1 MGCFMNKNRYLEVL
15 DCYSDMVYGLPMFI
29 VLLTKS
35 PDEFIRNIK
44 EKTFFEFMD
53 KDVKENA
60 IKILYK
66 TKEKIEMN
74 FLLSNDALLDL
85 IETVTKRNITDQT
98 VAKIKSSNKNYTEN
112 LLKLEDGEYKKY
124 KGSLDNRQNN
134 IKTLSGLDIGVF
146 NLKKGKKT
154 YPNERTSNIFNFPY
168 EVDGKLLNGTFFQ
181 LSDEKKKR
189 VIEIILSNLQL
200 CYDFYKEY
208 YLNEKAKVIPTKII
222 LSNKEVIDYDNTLDE
237 KNIPHL
243 LGIPKF
249 NDIPMETRKI
259 LLKNGNERRLFNEE
273 RKYGNSLAI
282 LKLILDR
289 KERIIEHNGVIK
301 VNGKEYGL
309 LPWERILLKEN
320 AFIRGDFFKKTAYM
334 CEKNDDAYLNNKNE
348 NIDYVSLTAT
358 NFNDSIFKQ
367 KESNL
372 EDLNQILKKSNPNIP
387 IKNDYVVKGLVETE
401 GGYVPI
407 TNTSYIGEKLSADGE
422 ILPTLNNP
430 RNLVDFESE
439 EGGIIVKVS
448 NGNHIYTPSPTEQ
461 IEALVNAALL
471 GAKVDAKVIKD
482 KINQEYEIE
491 KQEKLA
497 QIQRENEHAKNILQK
512 YENENQI
519 KSKKT
524 QEKNKYTEDNF
535 IDPDIQSDTIKK
547 GK

>member
-208 YLNEKAKVIPTKII
+208 YLNEKSKVIPTKII

-301 VNGKEYGL
+301 VNGREYGL

-448 NGNHIYTPSPTEQ
+448 NGNHTYTPSPTEQ

-519 KSKKT
+519 KSKKI

>member
-1 MGCFMNKNRYLEVL
+1 MNKNRYLEVL

-44 EKTFFEFMD
+44 EKTLFEFMD

-60 IKILYK
+60 IKFLYS

-98 VAKIKSSNKNYTEN
+98 VAKIKSSNKNYAEN

-259 LLKNGNERRLFNEE
+259 LLKNENEKRLFNEE

-301 VNGKEYGL
+301 VNGREYGL

-334 CEKNDDAYLNNKNE
+334 CEKNNDAYLNNKNE

-358 NFNDSIFKQ
+358 KFNDSIFKQ

-387 IKNDYVVKGLVETE
+387 IEDDYVVKGLMKNEDR
-401 GGYVPI
+401 YVPI

-439 EGGIIVKVS
+439 EGGIIVKVL
-448 NGNHIYTPSPTEQ
+448 NGNHTYTPSPTEQ

-497 QIQRENEHAKNILQK
+497 QIQEE
-512 YENENQI
+512 
-519 KSKKT
+519 
-524 QEKNKYTEDNF
+524 NKYTEDNY

>member
-1 MGCFMNKNRYLEVL
+1 MNKNRYLEVL

-60 IKILYK
+60 IKFLYS

-98 VAKIKSSNKNYTEN
+98 VAKIKSSNKNYAEN

-124 KGSLDNRQNN
+124 KGSLNNRQNN
-134 IKTLSGLDIGVF
+134 IKTLSGLDIGAF
-146 NLKKGKKT
+146 NLKNGKKS

-189 VIEIILSNLQL
+189 VIEIILFNLQL

-208 YLNEKAKVIPTKII
+208 YLNENAKVISTKII
-222 LSNKEVIDYDNTLDE
+222 LSNKQVIDYDNILDE

-273 RKYGNSLAI
+273 RKYGDSLAI

-301 VNGKEYGL
+301 VNGREYGL

-334 CEKNDDAYLNNKNE
+334 CEKNKDAYLNNKNE

-358 NFNDSIFKQ
+358 KFNDSIFKQ

-387 IKNDYVVKGLVETE
+387 IEDDYVVKGLMKNEDR
-401 GGYVPI
+401 YVPI

-430 RNLVDFESE
+430 RNLVDFGSE
-439 EGGIIVKVS
+439 EGGIIVKVL
-448 NGNHIYTPSPTEQ
+448 NGNHTYTPSPTEQ

-491 KQEKLA
+491 KQKKLA
-497 QIQRENEHAKNILQK
+497 QIQEE
-512 YENENQI
+512 
-519 KSKKT
+519 
-524 QEKNKYTEDNF
+524 NKYTEDNY

>member
-1 MGCFMNKNRYLEVL
+1 MNKNRYLEVL

-44 EKTFFEFMD
+44 EKTLFEFMD

-60 IKILYK
+60 IKFLYN

-98 VAKIKSSNKNYTEN
+98 VAKVKSSNKNYAEN
-112 LLKLEDGEYKKY
+112 LLKLEDGKYKKY
-124 KGSLDNRQNN
+124 KGSLNNRQNN

-146 NLKKGKKT
+146 NLKNGKKS

-208 YLNEKAKVIPTKII
+208 YLNENAKVISTKII
-222 LSNKEVIDYDNTLDE
+222 LSNKQVIDYDNKLDE

-259 LLKNGNERRLFNEE
+259 LLKNGNEKRLFNEE
-273 RKYGNSLAI
+273 RKYGDSLAT

-301 VNGKEYGL
+301 VNGREYGL

-334 CEKNDDAYLNNKNE
+334 CEKNNNAYLNNKNE

-358 NFNDSIFKQ
+358 KFNDSIFKQ

-387 IKNDYVVKGLVETE
+387 IEDDYVVKGLMKNEDK
-401 GGYVPI
+401 YVPI

-430 RNLVDFESE
+430 RNLVNFESE
-439 EGGIIVKVS
+439 EGGIIVEVS
-448 NGNHIYTPSPTEQ
+448 NGNHTYTPSPTEQ

-497 QIQRENEHAKNILQK
+497 QIERENEYTKNILQK

-519 KSKKT
+519 KI
-524 QEKNKYTEDNF
+524 QEKNKYPEDNF
-535 IDPDIQSDTIKK
+535 IDPDIPSETKKK

>member
-1 MGCFMNKNRYLEVL
+1 MNKNRYLEVL

-208 YLNEKAKVIPTKII
+208 YLNENEKVISTKII

-249 NDIPMETRKI
+249 NDIPIETRKI
-259 LLKNGNERRLFNEE
+259 LLKNENERRLFNEE
-273 RKYGNSLAI
+273 RKYGDSLAI

-301 VNGKEYGL
+301 VNGREYGL

-387 IKNDYVVKGLVETE
+387 IEDDYVVKGLMKNEDK
-401 GGYVPI
+401 YVPI

-430 RNLVDFESE
+430 RNLLGFASE
-439 EGGIIVKVS
+439 ENGGIIVEAS
-448 NGNHIYTPSPTEQ
+448 NGNHTYTPSPTEQ

>member
-1 MGCFMNKNRYLEVL
+1 MNKNRYLEVL

-208 YLNEKAKVIPTKII
+208 YLNEKQK
-222 LSNKEVIDYDNTLDE
+222 L
-237 KNIPHL
+237 
-243 LGIPKF
+243 F
-249 NDIPMETRKI
+249 
-259 LLKNGNERRLFNEE
+259 LLK
-273 RKYGNSLAI
+273 
-282 LKLILDR
+282 
-289 KERIIEHNGVIK
+289 
-301 VNGKEYGL
+301 
-309 LPWERILLKEN
+309 
-320 AFIRGDFFKKTAYM
+320 
-334 CEKNDDAYLNNKNE
+334 
-348 NIDYVSLTAT
+348 
-358 NFNDSIFKQ
+358 
-367 KESNL
+367 
-372 EDLNQILKKSNPNIP
+372 
-387 IKNDYVVKGLVETE
+387 
-401 GGYVPI
+401 
-407 TNTSYIGEKLSADGE
+407 
-422 ILPTLNNP
+422 
-430 RNLVDFESE
+430 
-439 EGGIIVKVS
+439 
-448 NGNHIYTPSPTEQ
+448 
-461 IEALVNAALL
+461 
-471 GAKVDAKVIKD
+471 
-482 KINQEYEIE
+482 
-491 KQEKLA
+491 
-497 QIQRENEHAKNILQK
+497 
-512 YENENQI
+512 
-519 KSKKT
+519 
-524 QEKNKYTEDNF
+524 
-535 IDPDIQSDTIKK
+535 
-547 GK
+547 

>member
-1 MGCFMNKNRYLEVL
+1 MNKNRYLEVL

-44 EKTFFEFMD
+44 EKTLFEFMD

-60 IKILYK
+60 IKFLYN

-98 VAKIKSSNKNYTEN
+98 VAKVKSSNKNYAEN
-112 LLKLEDGEYKKY
+112 LLKLEDGKYKKY
-124 KGSLDNRQNN
+124 KGSLNNRQNN

-146 NLKKGKKT
+146 NLKNGKKS

-208 YLNEKAKVIPTKII
+208 YLNENAKVISTKII
-222 LSNKEVIDYDNTLDE
+222 LSNKQVIDYDNKLDE

-259 LLKNGNERRLFNEE
+259 LLKNGNEKRLFNEE
-273 RKYGNSLAI
+273 RKYGDSLAT

-301 VNGKEYGL
+301 VNGREYGL

-334 CEKNDDAYLNNKNE
+334 CEKNNNAYLNNKNE

-358 NFNDSIFKQ
+358 KFNDSIFKQ

-372 EDLNQILKKSNPNIP
+372 EDLNQILRKSNPNIP
-387 IKNDYVVKGLVETE
+387 IEDDYVVKGLMKNEDK
-401 GGYVPI
+401 YVPI

-439 EGGIIVKVS
+439 EGGIIVEVS
-448 NGNHIYTPSPTEQ
+448 NGNHTYTPSPTEQ

-497 QIQRENEHAKNILQK
+497 QIERENEYTKNILQK

-519 KSKKT
+519 KI

-535 IDPDIQSDTIKK
+535 IDPDIPSETTKK